1 MEPHVGVLLGGL
13 LGVGAVCLGAI
24 KLWRPA
30 SPLHRWGGRLA
41 IIPAVILLVGMIERL
56 AAYQV
61 PLRAASR
68 VHALVGICAF
78 VLFVAKLL
86 ARRNMLVSPK
96 HMNSLGYALA
106 IIFPVAA
113 SGMILSY
120 LHASRNWQTLTPP
133 EVVERPDQAAFNREC
148 ISCHDRETAVD
159 GLGRRKIPRWIEIV
173 EPMAW
178 AGAFGRE
185 ETRGAMAAILAT
197 AAETASQAPVAAV
210 SIAAG
215 DAIDRY
221 CVGCHDRQRTT
232 GEPSKPRESWER
244 IILRMQK
251 YTVGR
256 ADVASIPDAAVSEV
270 LNSISAAGLIASP
283 AAPSTTG
290 N

>member
-1 MEPHVGVLLGGL
+1 MEPHAGVLLGGL
-13 LGVGAVCLGAI
+13 LGVGAICLGAI

-96 HMNSLGYALA
+96 RMNPLGYALA

-113 SGMILSY
+113 FGMILPY
-120 LHASRNWQTLTPP
+120 LHASHTWQTLTPP
-133 EVVERPDQAAFNREC
+133 EVVEQPDQAAFNREC
-148 ISCHDRETAVD
+148 ISCHDRETAVE
-159 GLGRRKIPRWIEIV
+159 GLGRRKIPRWIEII

-197 AAETASQAPVAAV
+197 AAETAKQAPGASA

-221 CVGCHDRQRTT
+221 CISCHDRQRTT
-232 GEPSKPRESWER
+232 GEPSKPRETWER

-256 ADVASIPDAAVSEV
+256 ADVASIPDMAISELLDAV
-270 LNSISAAGLIASP
+270 SAAGLVAT
-283 AAPSTTG
+283 ATADR
-290 N
+290 